1 MHHGPMAR
9 KRGLRFL
16 ARDGRELTV
25 RDAEGEKHRATL
37 EKLENLEK
45 AEKVEKLEQAD
56 RTEAFGAH
64 EDGAFA
70 FGYCKSCD
78 WTGPAR
84 RARDKARK
92 DALEHQDDCPGKG
105 KIRIGVAEDDD

>member
-37 EKLENLEK
+37 EKLE
-45 AEKVEKLEQAD
+45 KLERGDWAEQA
-56 RTEAFGAH
+56 EAFGAH

-92 DALEHQDDCPGKG
+92 DAVEHQDDCPGKG
-105 KIRIGVAEDDD
+105 KIRIGVAEDGD